1 MKNEKN
7 YVGFLITK
15 IWQILKRFCRALS
28 QRLVQPN
35 SKYVAS
41 LGLDILKSVDSDK
54 NRTKESF

>member
-1 MKNEKN
+1 MGSENLE
-7 YVGFLITK
+7 IT
-15 IWQILKRFCRALS
+15 ILY